1 MTTENGKELGG
12 HHCPDWDG
20 LWVTPSSPEHEAC
33 TCYIGSAMTTNKPTK
48 VVIEITAKGWTER
61 VYAGD
66 EVIAEQRQIM
76 VSAVEAWEDGFL
88 RDWSDMLPY
97 VPQLAESMDNLSFGP
112 FGVAVALHEIDEKW
126 P

>member
-1 MTTENGKELGG
+1 
-12 HHCPDWDG
+12 
-20 LWVTPSSPEHEAC
+20 
-33 TCYIGSAMTTNKPTK
+33 MTTNKPTK
-48 VVIEITAKGWTER
+48 VVIEITAQGWSER

-97 VPQLAESMDNLSFGP
+97 DPQLAESMDDLSFGP
-112 FGVAVALHEIDEKW
+112 FRVAVALYEIDEEW